1 MLYEVE
7 YYLQYQG
14 AIGLFDTKYYRTRD
28 KAKKFKSRYIN
39 RKNYKLFRFINEY
52 EEKRSN

>member
-14 AIGLFDTKYYRTRD
+14 AIGLFNTKYYRTRD